1 MKDQWIRD
9 MRRLLDDYEKD
20 PPHDLLYD
28 VKQVMGERNL
38 MPESKPKRKA
48 RMVYL
53 WIARSVAAAAVV
65 LIMGLL
71 FHNIHVTH
79 EGTEQQMAQKSES
92 SRLQEKSIY
101 SALQRVFQESKPDID
116 HSMVGKVA
124 ASARAKFKTYSSR
137 SGNVD
142 VFPTTSSSSGLLA
155 KMSESGQGKIVSSSD
170 SSANVS
176 SGTSDSRENPLYSQ
190 ISSSSGQNSQG
201 LDHSQKNKKKENAFH
216 EYSKVSPVPVRHHRN
231 RHISFGPFCSGAMGE
246 DAGPAG
252 QGLVLADAAPYGPL
266 DGEKYALAN
275 SLVYGI
281 DKLQT
286 KTHYDQPVKFGLSV
300 AYPVANELSLHAGF
314 VYSLLSSDETR
325 SNSTEEYKTHQK
337 LHYVGV
343 QLSAS
348 HSLWRKDHFNVYVTA
363 GGGVD
368 KMVSGK
374 AKTKY
379 YVNDGLISTTKD
391 DVKMHQ
397 LQWSVNGTAGVE
409 YNLVPHINLYVEPG
423 VAYYFRNGSPV
434 QTIYKD
440 KPFIFHLSVGLR
452 FNIRDVG
459 K

>member
-20 PPHDLLYD
+20 PPHDLLHD

-53 WIARSVAAAAVV
+53 WIARSVAVAAVV
-65 LIMGLL
+65 LIVGLL
-71 FHNIHVTH
+71 FHNIYVTR
-79 EGTEQQMAQKSES
+79 EGTEQQMAQKSVS
-92 SRLQEKSIY
+92 SQSQNRNNY
-101 SALQRVFQESKPDID
+101 STLKKVCQESTPDLD
-116 HSMVGKVA
+116 QSMAGKVV
-124 ASARAKFKTYSSR
+124 ASVRAKF
-137 SGNVD
+137 NA
-142 VFPTTSSSSGLLA
+142 SSSSGLLA
-155 KMSESGQGKIVSSSD
+155 KVSELGQGKTSISSD

-176 SGTSDSRENPLYSQ
+176 SGASDSQGNPLYSQ
-190 ISSSSGQNSQG
+190 ISPSSGQNGQG
-201 LDHSQKNKKKENAFH
+201 PDHSQKNNGNVFRK
-216 EYSKVSPVPVRHHRN
+216 YSNTQSFPVRHRRN

-252 QGLVLADAAPYGPL
+252 QGLVMADAAPYGPS
-266 DGEKYALAN
+266 DGEKYYLAN
-275 SLVYGI
+275 SLMYGI

-286 KTHYDQPVKFGLSV
+286 KTHYDQPVKLGISLG
-300 AYPVANELSLHAGF
+300 YPVTNKLSLHAGF

-348 HSLWRKDHFNVYVTA
+348 HSLWRKDHFDVYVTA

-379 YVNDGLISTTKD
+379 YVNDGLISITKD

-397 LQWSVNGTAGVE
+397 MQWSVNGTAGVE

-423 VAYYFRNGSPV
+423 VAYYFRNGSPL

>member
-20 PPHDLLYD
+20 PPHDLLQD

-38 MPESKPKRKA
+38 MPELKPKRKV
-48 RMVYL
+48 RMVSL
-53 WIARSVAAAAVV
+53 WIARSVAAVAVV
-65 LIMGLL
+65 LIIGLL
-71 FHNIHVTH
+71 FYNIHVTH
-79 EGTEQQMAQKSES
+79 EGTEQQTAQKSES
-92 SRLQEKSIY
+92 SQSQNRNNY
-101 SALQRVFQESKPDID
+101 STLKKVCPESKPDID
-116 HSMVGKVA
+116 QSTVGKVV
-124 ASARAKFKTYSSR
+124 ASVRAKFNAYSSR

-142 VFPTTSSSSGLLA
+142 VLPTNSSSSLLA
-155 KMSESGQGKIVSSSD
+155 KVSELGQGKTSISSD

-176 SGTSDSRENPLYSQ
+176 SGTSDSRGNSLYSQ
-190 ISSSSGQNSQG
+190 ISPSSGQNGQG
-201 LDHSQKNKKKENAFH
+201 QDHSQKNKKNENGSH
-216 EYSKVSPVPVRHHRN
+216 EYSKVPPFPVKHHRN
-231 RHISFGPFCSGAMGE
+231 RHISLGPFCSGAMGE
-246 DAGPAG
+246 DAGPTG
-252 QGLVLADAAPYGPL
+252 QGLVLADVAPYGPPDREMYSL
-266 DGEKYALAN
+266 TN

-286 KTHYDQPVKFGLSV
+286 KTHYDQPVKLGVSLG
-300 AYPVANELSLHAGF
+300 YPVTNELSLHAGL
-314 VYSLLSSDETR
+314 VYSFLSSDETQ

-348 HSLWRKDHFNVYVTA
+348 HSLWRKDHFDVYVTA

-397 LQWSVNGTAGVE
+397 LQWSVKGTAGVE

-423 VAYYFRNGSPV
+423 VAYYFRNGSPL